1 MLMTVA
7 LPVLADDAGQP
18 SCTANFLI
26 CGVKDVA
33 HGVTGAVNGTADAV
47 RTATG
52 VADFWSDPAGNTYK
66 VLVASAKSLTNDV
79 LPALTHA
86 TLPDVS
92 ADWFLKAYALSFGLA
107 IFVLVVI
114 LVTQFVETARGRM
127 SGQELAET
135 LTQYGPAFL
144 IGGIFGP
151 AVAWFVVQFFGA
163 LSDALIQT
171 MLATTQG
178 TITEKFASMFGDD
191 DAGGIVGG
199 AVVGT
204 ILMSFMIIALLLAL
218 LVLIVQLIGLY
229 FSGVLF
235 PLGWVWIV
243 DARKRKFG
251 SKIAFLWL
259 GILASHPL
267 LFFMLGITFSFV
279 GANVDAFSS
288 SPSLRKTVTLVVSM
302 LSLLISGLSPLL
314 LFRFAPVLPMG
325 GASADAGPSIGS
337 NSMQDADRRYSGQGD
352 SGDPAPDEGDKSY
365 SPNDTPS
372 PDASNASG
380 SGDAEEASSTSLSDA
395 AAGPS
400 GATEGGAGAAG
411 VEGASA
417 GAAEEGAVAVGA
429 AETSTGA
436 GAVVGI
442 PTMMIAAAAV
452 ALDKAQ
458 STANTT
464 ADMAAGPIEDHE
476 QQYGRDSTSE

>member
-1 MLMTVA
+1 MLMN
-7 LPVLADDAGQP
+7 LASPHLMDSDGAP

-33 HGVTGAVNGTADAV
+33 DGVTGAVNGTADAV

-66 VLVASAKSLTNDV
+66 MLVASAKSLTNDV

-151 AVAWFVVQFFGA
+151 AVAWFIVQFFGA

-171 MLATTQG
+171 MLSTTEG
-178 TITEKFASMFGDD
+178 TIAGKFATMIGDD
-191 DAGGIVGG
+191 DASGIVGG

-204 ILMSFMIIALLLAL
+204 ILMFFMIVALLLAL

-279 GANVDAFSS
+279 GANVDVFSS
-288 SPSLRKTVTLVVSM
+288 SASLDKTVTLVVSM

-325 GASADAGPSIGS
+325 GASADSGPSIGS
-337 NSMQDADRRYSGQGD
+337 NSMQEADQRYTASDDDGD
-352 SGDPAPDEGDKSY
+352 LASDQTGSSY
-365 SPNDTPS
+365 TPEKTSSPEENDGS
-372 PDASNASG
+372 SASG
-380 SGDAEEASSTSLSDA
+380 AEEESSSALTDA
-395 AAGPS
+395 AAGP
-400 GATEGGAGAAG
+400 AGAAG
-411 VEGASA
+411 GGAAAAGAEGASA
-417 GAAEEGAVAVGA
+417 AAAEEGAVAAGA
-429 AETSTGA
+429 AESSTGV
-436 GAVVGI
+436 GAVVGV
-442 PTMMIAAAAV
+442 PTMVVAAAAL
-452 ALDKAQ
+452 AFDKAQ
-458 STANTT
+458 SAANAT
-464 ADMAAGPIEDHE
+464 ADMAAGPVEDHE
-476 QQYGRDSTSE
+476 QQYGRDSTGG

>member
-1 MLMTVA
+1 MLMN
-7 LPVLADDAGQP
+7 LASPHLMDSDGAP

-33 HGVTGAVNGTADAV
+33 DGVTGAVNGTADAV

-66 VLVASAKSLTNDV
+66 MLVASAKSLTNDV

-151 AVAWFVVQFFGA
+151 AVAWFIVRFFGA

-171 MLATTQG
+171 MLSTTEG
-178 TITEKFASMFGDD
+178 TIAGKFASMIGDD
-191 DAGGIVGG
+191 DASGIVGG

-204 ILMSFMIIALLLAL
+204 ILMFFMIIALLLAL

-279 GANVDAFSS
+279 GANVDVFSS
-288 SPSLRKTVTLVVSM
+288 SASLDKTVTLVVSM

-325 GASADAGPSIGS
+325 GASADSGPSIGS
-337 NSMQDADRRYSGQGD
+337 NSMQEADQRYSASDDDGGLASDQTG
-352 SGDPAPDEGDKSY
+352 SSY
-365 SPNDTPS
+365 SPEKASSPEEND
-372 PDASNASG
+372 G
-380 SGDAEEASSTSLSDA
+380 SSAGGAEEESSSALADA
-395 AAGPS
+395 AAGPA
-400 GATEGGAGAAG
+400 GAGGGAAAAG
-411 VEGASA
+411 AEGASA
-417 GAAEEGAVAVGA
+417 AATEEGAVAAGA
-429 AETSTGA
+429 AESSTGV
-436 GAVVGI
+436 GAVVGV
-442 PTMMIAAAAV
+442 PTMMVAAAAL
-452 ALDKAQ
+452 AFDKAQ
-458 STANTT
+458 STANAT
-464 ADMAAGPIEDHE
+464 ADMAAGPVEDHE
-476 QQYGRDSTSE
+476 QQYGRDSTGG

>member
-1 MLMTVA
+1 MLMTA
-7 LPVLADDAGQP
+7 SDSARLEANG
-18 SCTANFLI
+18 SEHCTANVFI
-26 CGVKDVA
+26 CGVRHVADDVN
-33 HGVTGAVNGTADAV
+33 GAVSGATDAV

-66 VLVASAKSLTNDV
+66 MLVASAKSLTNDV

-151 AVAWFVVQFFGA
+151 VVAWFIVQFFGA

-171 MLATTQG
+171 MLSTTEG
-178 TITEKFASMFGDD
+178 TIAGKFATMIGDD
-191 DAGGIVGG
+191 DASGIVGG

-204 ILMSFMIIALLLAL
+204 ILMFFMIIALLLAL

-279 GANVDAFSS
+279 GANVDVFSS
-288 SPSLRKTVTLVVSM
+288 SASLDKTVTLVVSM

-325 GASADAGPSIGS
+325 GASADSGPSIGF
-337 NSMQDADRRYSGQGD
+337 NSMQEADQRYSASD
-352 SGDPAPDEGDKSY
+352 DDGDPASDQTGSSYTPDKTS
-365 SPNDTPS
+365 SPEEND
-372 PDASNASG
+372 G
-380 SGDAEEASSTSLSDA
+380 SSAGGAEEESSSALTDA
-395 AAGPS
+395 AAGP
-400 GATEGGAGAAG
+400 AGAAG
-411 VEGASA
+411 GGAAAAGAEGASA
-417 GAAEEGAVAVGA
+417 AAAEEGAVAAGA
-429 AETSTGA
+429 AESSTGV
-436 GAVVGI
+436 GAVVGV
-442 PTMMIAAAAV
+442 PTMVVAAT
-452 ALDKAQ
+452 ALAFDKAQ
-458 STANTT
+458 SAANAT
-464 ADMAAGPIEDHE
+464 ADMAAGPVEDHE
-476 QQYGRDSTSE
+476 QQYGRDSTGG